1 MARRTVLIL
10 LLAAAVLTAGF
21 VYLQRRRAADAEW
34 RAGIDAT
41 RIIDIAFDRTSELRV
56 SQLHGTMLTR
66 TEAAG
71 CAGLCHGVQ
80 LTRAPVS
87 VGYVIDLRH
96 LPPSALRW
104 NAADRVMFV
113 ELPDVTIDAP
123 NIDMARAE
131 VRQQGMWISRSM
143 GQAMQSRAA
152 TNLAQKAQATA
163 HDPANILRARAAAR
177 EAVRRLIAA
186 PLAAAGLPSVSVKVR
201 LAGDPVPDNRQWDV
215 SRSIA
220 DVLADPRFKQ

>member
-1 MARRTVLIL
+1 MARRTILIL
-10 LLAAAVLTAGF
+10 LLAAVLAGGF
-21 VYLQRRRAADAEW
+21 VYLQRRRTAEAEW

-41 RIIDIAFDRTSELRV
+41 RVIDIAFDRTSELRV
-56 SQLHGTMLTR
+56 SRLHGTMLTR

-71 CAGLCHGVQ
+71 CAGLCHSLQ

-87 VGYVIDLRH
+87 VGYVVDLRH
-96 LPPSALRW
+96 LPPSAFRW

-113 ELPDVTIDAP
+113 ELPDVTVEDP
-123 NIDMARAE
+123 NIDMAKAE

-186 PLAAAGLPSVSVKVR
+186 PLAAAGLPGVTVKVR
-201 LAGDPVPDNRQWDV
+201 LAADPLPDNRQWDV

-220 DVLADPRFKQ
+220 DVLADPRFTP

>member
-1 MARRTVLIL
+1 MARRTILIL
-10 LLAAAVLTAGF
+10 LLAAVLAGGF
-21 VYLQRRRAADAEW
+21 VYLQRRRTAEAEW

-41 RIIDIAFDRTSELRV
+41 RVIDIAFDRTSELRV
-56 SQLHGTMLTR
+56 SRLHGTMLTR

-71 CAGLCHGVQ
+71 CAGLCHGLQ

-87 VGYVIDLRH
+87 VGYVVDLRH
-96 LPPSALRW
+96 LPPSAFRW

-113 ELPDVTIDAP
+113 ELPDVTVEDP
-123 NIDMARAE
+123 NIDMAKAE

-186 PLAAAGLPSVSVKVR
+186 PLAAAGLPGVTVKVR
-201 LAGDPVPDNRQWDV
+201 LAADPLPDNRQWDV

-220 DVLADPRFKQ
+220 DVLADPRFTP

>member
-1 MARRTVLIL
+1 MARRTILIL
-10 LLAAAVLTAGF
+10 LLAAALAGGF
-21 VYLQRRRAADAEW
+21 VYLQRRRTAEAEW

-41 RIIDIAFDRTSELRV
+41 RVIDIAFDRTSELRV
-56 SQLHGTMLTR
+56 SRLHGTMLTR

-71 CAGLCHGVQ
+71 CAGLCHGLQ

-87 VGYVIDLRH
+87 VGYVVDLRH
-96 LPPSALRW
+96 LPPSAFRW

-113 ELPDVTIDAP
+113 ELPDVTVEDP
-123 NIDMARAE
+123 NIDMAKAE

-186 PLAAAGLPSVSVKVR
+186 PLAAAGLPGVTVKVR
-201 LAGDPVPDNRQWDV
+201 LAADPLPDNRQWDV

-220 DVLADPRFKQ
+220 DVLADPRFTP